1 MAGVKYA
8 DGPQTEVEVQVAVP
22 PQQLWPLVVD
32 IELPARFSPEL
43 QRVEWLDG
51 AGQAA
56 VGTSFAGYNFN
67 PLLGEW
73 RTVAHVVEC
82 DPPRAFGFVVVDAD
96 GVFGDPQPPSP
107 QRPAASWRFELVP
120 SDGGTVLR
128 QTVRIGPAR
137 SGVNL
142 AIDQRPERED
152 TIIELRLRELGKGML
167 ATLDGI
173 KQLAER

>member
-8 DGPQTEVEVQVAVP
+8 DGPQTQVEVQVAVP
-22 PQQLWPLVVD
+22 PPQLWPLVVD

-56 VGTSFAGYNFN
+56 VGASFAGYNGS
-67 PLLGEW
+67 PLQADW
-73 RTVAHVVEC
+73 RTVAYVVEC
-82 DPPRAFGFVVVDAD
+82 DPPRAFGYAVVDAD

-107 QRPAASWRFELVP
+107 QRPMATWRFELVP

-142 AIDQRPERED
+142 AIDQRPEHED
-152 TIIELRLRELGKGML
+152 AIVEFRLRELGKGMR